1 MAYPANILLRSGG
14 LGFFIPEALR
24 PAADSIDADFN
35 DMVFGGNDHGATGIR
50 WAHLAGPVTSSTRAE
65 VSAIAVTL
73 AINAPLGVASDSSAA
88 VARFSK
94 LILECNS
101 MPRAHQVGDT
111 VTLDMLAPLGVQYTP
126 KQQRC

>member
-1 MAYPANILLRSGG
+1 MAHPTNILLRSGG
-14 LGFFIPEALR
+14 LGLFIPEALR

-35 DMVFGGNDHGATGIR
+35 DMVVGGNDHGATGIR

-73 AINAPLGVASDSSAA
+73 TSNAPLRVATDSSAA

-94 LILECNS
+94 LILESNRL
-101 MPRAHQVGDT
+101 PRAHQVGGK
-111 VTLDMLAPLGVQYTP
+111 VTLDMLAPWGV
-126 KQQRC
+126 